1 YASLVAEPSRVEA
14 AGAEA
19 SPRSAT
25 VDLSIAVAPTR
36 FERLFGSP
44 QFFRLWLSQVA
55 SSLGDWIGLIAIT
68 ALAARIG
75 GSGAGAA
82 VGLVLSARLIP
93 GFFLGSVAGVISDRW
108 DRRRLMVTCD
118 IGRGL
123 VLAFLPFVT
132 TIWGLFLA
140 SLVIEVMTIAW
151 SSAKEASV
159 PNLVRKD
166 FLPTA

>member
-1 YASLVAEPSRVEA
+1 MSDVPLLVDPLRV
-14 AGAEA
+14 
-19 SPRSAT
+19 PLDRST
-25 VDLSIAVAPTR
+25 
-36 FERLFGSP
+36 FHRLFGSP
-44 QFFRLWLSQVA
+44 EFFRLWLSQVV

-68 ALAARIG
+68 ALAARVG

-93 GFFLGSVAGVISDRW
+93 GFFLGTVAGVIIDRW

-118 IGRGL
+118 IGRA
-123 VLAFLPFVT
+123 VVIAYLPFVT
-132 TIWGLFLA
+132 RVWGLFLA
-140 SLVIEVMTIAW
+140 SLIIEVMTICW

-166 FLPTA
+166 FLPTANS